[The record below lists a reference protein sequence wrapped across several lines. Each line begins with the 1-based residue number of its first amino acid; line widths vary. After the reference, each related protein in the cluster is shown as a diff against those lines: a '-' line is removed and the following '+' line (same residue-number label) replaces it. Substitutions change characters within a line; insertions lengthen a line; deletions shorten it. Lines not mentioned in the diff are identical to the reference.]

1 MYVTTI
7 ANQPL
12 SRLYCAYSYCP
23 SFFFVSQAIA
33 RATATVTGNALG
45 AQLPQEAAEAVR
57 VGICLDFIYGVLA
70 GSLLL
75 FVLRPYWGSVFSTDA
90 AVKDLGTA
98 RVIA

>member
-33 RATATVTGNALG
+33 LATATVTGNALG

-75 FVLRPYWGSVFSTDA
+75 FVLRPYWGKMYTDDVSVQA
-90 AVKDLGTA
+90 LGE
-98 RVIA
+98 